1 MKELGLKIVNG
12 HLATT
17 SGVFKADIGI
27 NGGKITCTGEWGS
40 LSGAEEIIDV
50 RDKIILPGGIDTHV
64 HATDPGLDRVGIDFG
79 VTTQAAALGGVTTVV
94 DMPFQRPPTTDPE
107 SFDIKMNSIKPKA
120 YVDYALWATC
130 KDDDLNNIVPLR
142 EKGIVGYK
150 LVMHQSVGNIMPYH
164 HDGFLYDALQKIKKT
179 GLVATIHAENQEM
192 IHHFEKILKEKGRN
206 DPKVYLDIH
215 PPVTEL
221 EAIHRVLF
229 IAKDLGVR
237 INIAHCSLS
246 QGIEMVSQA
255 RKEGQSITVETCI
268 HYLTLDSSI
277 FETKGVQAKIAP
289 ALRDRKNV
297 DALWKRIR
305 EGKIDCVAS
314 DHVPYPLE
322 FKKRDIW
329 EAGAGSPGIQTMFP
343 ILIVEGIKKDRI
355 NLPQLVK
362 VMSEGPAKICG
373 LYPKKGSVQVGA
385 DADFAIFD
393 LQEERD
399 IKLDEQHGLEWTLYE
414 GMKAVYPDLV
424 LVRGKTVV
432 KGGEVVGAR
441 GFGEFCSPSL

>member
-1 MKELGLKIVNG
+1 MVILQLHQAFLREISVSME
-12 HLATT
+12 A
-17 SGVFKADIGI
+17 
-27 NGGKITCTGEWGS
+27 GS
-40 LSGAEEIIDV
+40 PLSGAEEIIDV

-64 HATDPGLDRVGIDFG
+64 HASDPGLDRVGIDFG
-79 VTTQAAALGGVTTVV
+79 ITTQAAALGGVTTIV

-107 SFDIKMNSIKPKA
+107 SFDVKINSIRPKA

-130 KDDDLNNIVPLR
+130 KEDDLTNIEPLR
-142 EKGIVGYK
+142 KKGIVGYK
-150 LVMHQSVGNIMPYH
+150 LVMHQSVGGVMPYH
-164 HDGFLYDALQKIKKT
+164 HDGFLYDALQEIKKT

-192 IHHFEKILKEKGRN
+192 IHHLEKIFKEKGRN
-206 DPKVYLDIH
+206 DPQVYLDIH
-215 PPVTEL
+215 PPISEL

-229 IAKDLGVR
+229 LARDLGVR

-246 QGIEMVSQA
+246 QGIDMINQA
-255 RKEGQSITVETCI
+255 RVEGQSVTVETCI

-289 ALRDRKNV
+289 ALRDGKNV
-297 DALWKRIR
+297 DALWERMR
-305 EGKIDCVAS
+305 EYKIDCVAS

-343 ILIVEGIKKDRI
+343 LLIFEGIKKDRI
-355 NLPQLVK
+355 NLPQLVR
-362 VMSEGPAKICG
+362 VMSEGPAKMCG
-373 LYPKKGSVQVGA
+373 LYPKKGSVQIGA

-393 LQEERD
+393 LQVERE
-399 IKLDEQHGLEWTLYE
+399 IKLEEQLGLEWTLYE

-432 KGGEVVGAR
+432 KGGEMVGAR
-441 GFGEFCSPSL
+441 GYGEFCSPSL